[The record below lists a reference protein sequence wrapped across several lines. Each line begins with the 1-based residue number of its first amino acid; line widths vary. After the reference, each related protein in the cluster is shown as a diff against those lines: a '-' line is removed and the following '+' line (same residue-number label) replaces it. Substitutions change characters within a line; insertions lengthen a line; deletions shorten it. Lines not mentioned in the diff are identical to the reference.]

1 MDVLR
6 LITNPRCYN
15 KAITVSVTIK
25 SSLIDLHGNIMS
37 SKLITILIFNL
48 LIRDIGNFKIL
59 VKILGIGP
67 KPKHRQRNSQ
77 SFSDH

>member
-15 KAITVSVTIK
+15 KAITVPVTIK